1 MVIHNILPHTLHLS
15 VHGNISGNQIWWM
28 GPNHYCKKLMDMTV
42 HVQLYMYTYSSPKQ
56 IDAINLL
63 TVCNQWTEQD
73 YYPHSKALEFPLLLS
88 FLHHEYYMQILYIL
102 WFFMHEKVIKGEEE
116 PGNEASGL
124 FSTDYWIHNGVQ
136 AHCYVNH

>member
-15 VHGNISGNQIWWM
+15 VHGNVGGNQIWWM

-56 IDAINLL
+56 TDVINLF

-73 YYPHSKALEFPLLLS
+73 YYPHSKALELPLLS
-88 FLHHEYYMQILYIL
+88 FLHHEYCMQILYL
-102 WFFMHEKVIKGEEE
+102 LRFFMHEKVIKREEE

-124 FSTDYWIHNGVQ
+124 FSTDY
-136 AHCYVNH
+136 